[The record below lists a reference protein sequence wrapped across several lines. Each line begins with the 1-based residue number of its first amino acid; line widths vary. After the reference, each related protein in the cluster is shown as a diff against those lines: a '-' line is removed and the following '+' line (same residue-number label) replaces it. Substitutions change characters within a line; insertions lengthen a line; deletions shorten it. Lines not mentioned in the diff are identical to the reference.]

1 MAKLKMYTISWPDV
15 TVWKDSEKPLV
26 NEDINIFPPEI
37 KITHEVEINECNGE
51 VFFTLL
57 SSDQLGLVELT
68 LIQNHLGYPP
78 NKHGFKFILRKEK
91 GNKIIHKW
99 SCSL

>member
-1 MAKLKMYTISWPDV
+1 MKKVFGIIGAVVL
-15 TVWKDSEKPLV
+15 LV
-26 NEDINIFPPEI
+26 A
-37 KITHEVEINECNGE
+37 
-51 VFFTLL
+51 L
-57 SSDQLGLVELT
+57 SGCTMLQKGSTAPKTTTTTELT

-99 SCSL
+99 SCKL

>member
-37 KITHEVEINECNGE
+37 KITHEVEINECNQE

-57 SSDQLGLVELT
+57 SSDQLGLV
-68 LIQNHLGYPP
+68 
-78 NKHGFKFILRKEK
+78 LR
-91 GNKIIHKW
+91 
-99 SCSL
+99 SASTFDYS